1 MAPALSG
8 KGWLELPGSLG
19 NEEYVLATYLDPS
32 MDFKN
37 LAEHADKTLR
47 NYTYNYDRDMF
58 TSLWVAYPLYGAA
71 FSGKNSANWKR
82 DPNVPD
88 QYEINIVDSSYGVNV
103 GKVDNTGYDSSQ
115 DYYARGHQIPNADR
129 QTSASKNSQTYYATN
144 STPQIDKGFNGGIW
158 KTLEEN
164 IRTVAEATDTVYV
177 VTGAAFQKK
186 GESQK
191 SVTWILPKNETVKKC
206 PLPNYYW
213 KVLLKVK
220 RDSNGK
226 VTNASSVGFWFEHK
240 EYEKGDSYE
249 NYAVSVDQIEQ
260 WTGFDFFVNV
270 PDSYETKA
278 ETNSSWSTFQS
289 F

>member
-1 MAPALSG
+1 VTPALSG
-8 KGWLELPGSLG
+8 KGWLELPGNPG
-19 NEEYVLATYLDPS
+19 NEEYVHATY
-32 MDFKN
+32 MDSSVDG
-37 LAEHADKTLR
+37 ESHADKTKR

-71 FSGKNSANWKR
+71 FSGKNSANWKD

-103 GKVDNTGYDSSQ
+103 GKVDNTGYDSSL

-158 KTLEEN
+158 KSLEEN

-186 GESQK
+186 GESEK
-191 SVTWILPKNETVKKC
+191 AVTWILPKNETVKKC
-206 PLPNYYW
+206 PIPNYYW
-213 KVLLKVK
+213 KVFLKVK
-220 RDSNGK
+220 RSGGK
-226 VTNASSVGFWFEHK
+226 VSSACAVGFWYEHK
-240 EYEKGDSYE
+240 SYKDSGKKYDDAE
-249 NYAVSVDQIEQ
+249 FVTSVDQIEK

-270 PDSYETKA
+270 PDALETAA
-278 ETNSSWSTFQS
+278 ETNASWNTFKS

>member
-8 KGWLELPGSLG
+8 KGWLELPGAPG
-19 NEEYVLATYLDPS
+19 NEEYVHAVYLDS
-32 MDFKN
+32 SVDFEN
-37 LAEHADKTLR
+37 QEEHADKTLR
-47 NYTYNYDRDMF
+47 NYTYNYDRDMY
-58 TSLWVAYPLYGAA
+58 TSLWVAYPLYEEACQG
-71 FSGKNSANWKR
+71 SNSADWKEN
-82 DPNVPD
+82 PNVPD
-88 QYEINIVDSSYGVNV
+88 EYEINIVDRSYGVNV
-103 GKVDNTGYDSSQ
+103 GKLDHTGYISTE

-129 QTSASKNSQTYYATN
+129 KTSASKNSQTYYTTN

-158 KTLEEN
+158 KSLEEN
-164 IRTVAEATDTVYV
+164 IRTVAFATDTVYV

-186 GESQK
+186 GESK
-191 SVTWILPKNETVKKC
+191 TVTWILPQDETVKKC
-206 PLPNYYW
+206 PVPNYYW

-226 VTNASSVGFWFEHK
+226 IISASSVGFWFEHK
-240 EYEKGDSYE
+240 TYSNDSYT

-270 PDSYETKA
+270 PDSYEGTA
-278 ETNSSWSTFQS
+278 EANSSWSGFQN

>member
-1 MAPALSG
+1 MTPALSG
-8 KGWLELPGSLG
+8 KGWLELPGNPG
-19 NEEYVLATYLDPS
+19 NEEYVQATY
-32 MDFKN
+32 MDSSVDG
-37 LAEHADKTLR
+37 ESHADKTKR

-71 FSGKNSANWKR
+71 FFGKNSANWKR

-103 GKVDNTGYDSSQ
+103 GKVNNTGYDEKL

-129 QTSASKNSQTYYATN
+129 QTSASKNSQTYYTTN

-226 VTNASSVGFWFEHK
+226 IINASSVGFWFEHK
-240 EYEKGDSYE
+240 TYSNDSYT

-270 PDSYETKA
+270 PDSYETPA
-278 ETNSSWSTFQS
+278 ENNSSWSTFQS